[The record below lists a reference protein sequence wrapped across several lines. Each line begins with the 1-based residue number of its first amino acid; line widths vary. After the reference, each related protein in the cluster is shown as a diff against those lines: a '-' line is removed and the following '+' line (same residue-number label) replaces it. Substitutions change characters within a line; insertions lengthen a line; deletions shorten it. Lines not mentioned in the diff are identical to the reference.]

1 MARTSASARPLTDHE
16 EIRRWAEERGATP
29 ACVRGT
35 GDSNDTGMIRLDFPG
50 YSGAGSLEEISW
62 DDWFEKFDES
72 NLALI
77 VQDETASGDTSNF
90 NKLVSR
96 DTAETGRSSRRN
108 SRSTGTSRG
117 SHRSTQARSNNKAS
131 HTSKARSA
139 GRASSAQR
147 SSAQGRSAANL
158 LQNVCKLTA
167 EWPDQQSVFP
177 EPEPEQEEE
186 RLSSLINRRQAQRNA
201 PPRRIALRPASS
213 ASSHS

>member
-139 GRASSAQR
+139 GRASSAQGR
-147 SSAQGRSAANL
+147 SAQGRSAAGSKQRTSSKTSANSRRSGRTSNQSSRN
-158 LQNVCKLTA
+158 QN
-167 EWPDQQSVFP
+167 
-177 EPEPEQEEE
+177 
-186 RLSSLINRRQAQRNA
+186 RNKKKSA
-201 PPRRIALRPASS
+201 SRASS
-213 ASSHS
+213 TAGRRSATRRRAA

>member
-96 DTAETGRSSRRN
+96 DTAETGRSSSRN
-108 SRSTGTSRG
+108 ENS
-117 SHRSTQARSNNKAS
+117 SN
-131 HTSKARSA
+131 RP
-139 GRASSAQR
+139 
-147 SSAQGRSAANL
+147 
-158 LQNVCKLTA
+158 TA
-167 EWPDQQSVFP
+167 ILNQSG
-177 EPEPEQEEE
+177 
-186 RLSSLINRRQAQRNA
+186 
-201 PPRRIALRPASS
+201 
-213 ASSHS
+213 

>member
-147 SSAQGRSAANL
+147 SSTQGRSAAGSKQRTSSKTSANSRQSGRTSNQSSRS
-158 LQNVCKLTA
+158 QNQNQNKKKSA
-167 EWPDQQSVFP
+167 S
-177 EPEPEQEEE
+177 
-186 RLSSLINRRQAQRNA
+186 R
-201 PPRRIALRPASS
+201 ASS
-213 ASSHS
+213 TAGRRSATRRRAA

>member
-117 SHRSTQARSNNKAS
+117 SHRSTQARSNDKAS

-147 SSAQGRSAANL
+147 SSAQGRSAAGSKQRTSSKTSANSRRSGRTSNQSSRS
-158 LQNVCKLTA
+158 QNQNKKKSA
-167 EWPDQQSVFP
+167 S
-177 EPEPEQEEE
+177 
-186 RLSSLINRRQAQRNA
+186 R
-201 PPRRIALRPASS
+201 ASS
-213 ASSHS
+213 TAGRRSATRRRAA

>member
-108 SRSTGTSRG
+108 SRSTGTPRG

-147 SSAQGRSAANL
+147 SSAQGRSAAGSKQRTSSKTSANSRRSGRTSNQSSRS
-158 LQNVCKLTA
+158 QNQNQNKKKSA
-167 EWPDQQSVFP
+167 S
-177 EPEPEQEEE
+177 
-186 RLSSLINRRQAQRNA
+186 R
-201 PPRRIALRPASS
+201 ASS
-213 ASSHS
+213 TAGRRSATRRRAA